1 MRKIFLLLT
10 FVPMC
15 LIAQEYYGDVN
26 HDGHI
31 DIVDVTS
38 VALESIGMNDSE
50 EIDKNFWRIAQIA
63 G

>member
-1 MRKIFLLLT
+1 
-10 FVPMC
+10 MC